1 LQKEIDRIADRLRF
15 SGAYRD
21 RRVVEISVRHLHGL
35 ESGSITTTST
45 RELTMRIACVVCG
58 KEVNLDHAIFQN
70 YQGPV
75 KCFSCGTMMEVKTAR
90 GTLDNVALQ
99 GGGGVHTGKTGSISA
114 SAA

>member
-1 LQKEIDRIADRLRF
+1 MTGIQDVLR
-15 SGAYRD
+15 
-21 RRVVEISVRHLHGL
+21 RHQGR
-35 ESGSITTTST
+35 GK
-45 RELTMRIACVVCG
+45 TMKMVCIVCG

-75 KCFSCGTMMEVKTAR
+75 KCFSCGTMMEVKSTQ

-99 GGGGVHTGKTGSISA
+99 GGVPAHTGKTGSIRE